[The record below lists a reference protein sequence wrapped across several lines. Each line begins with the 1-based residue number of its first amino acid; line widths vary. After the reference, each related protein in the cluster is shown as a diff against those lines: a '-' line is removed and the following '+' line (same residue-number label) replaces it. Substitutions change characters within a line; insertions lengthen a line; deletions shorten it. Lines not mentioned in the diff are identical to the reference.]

1 MAFQKGVSGN
11 PKGRPP
17 RPKTGPDKLRSDL
30 LRQAPEILAALVA
43 QAKSGDPQA
52 AKLVL
57 DRCLP
62 ALRPTD
68 RPVALPLPDGTAD
81 LGEAANAVLG
91 ALATG
96 TLTIDQASGMASVL
110 TALTRV
116 REATELEQRIAALEA
131 ASNRQ

>member
-17 RPKTGPDKLRSDL
+17 RPKTGPDKLRSDI

-43 QAKSGDPQA
+43 QAKAGDVAAAQA
-52 AKLVL
+52 VL
-57 DRCLP
+57 SRCLP

-68 RPVALPLPDGTAD
+68 RPVALPLPSGTGD
-81 LGEAANAVLG
+81 IGEAANAVLG
-91 ALATG
+91 ALAG
-96 TLTIDQASGMASVL
+96 GAMSPDQASTVASVL
-110 TALTRV
+110 ATLTRV